1 MDITQQIA
9 YSLLDLI
16 IQEIRVTLI
25 IEIIIE
31 IIMDSTII
39 EEDIVV
45 DTIIT
50 IIGIT
55 DINQNKNNKYLR
67 V

>member
-1 MDITQQIA
+1 MDITQLTVFLA
-9 YSLLDLI
+9 LDLI

-25 IEIIIE
+25 IETIIE
-31 IIMDSTII
+31 TIMDSTII

-45 DTIIT
+45 DTITT

-55 DINQNKNNKYLR
+55 DIN
-67 V
+67 